1 MNDATWKGKTG
12 SYRIDLIDENG
23 QVRAQAS
30 GPLPTRGVES
40 IGVVATKFA
49 KAKDEAK
56 RLLLDELKRRD
67 L

>member
-1 MNDATWKGKTG
+1 
-12 SYRIDLIDENG
+12 
-23 QVRAQAS
+23 
-30 GPLPTRGVES
+30 VES

-49 KAKDEAK
+49 KTKDEAR